1 MGRCVRAGN
10 AALNLWVFNALGQG
24 RKRLGRLIARLHLHG
39 GPIDCAAIEPWRRPG
54 LEPPK
59 RKSKAL
65 QRQREADRRRFADA
79 SRRRRS
85 LANVDETPQKGPG
98 CQYDGPCPDLAA
110 IFELKASASLVA
122 DDEVVGLRFDHR
134 EIRYRGNRLLHG
146 PGIEP
151 AIGLGARSPYCRS
164 FASIENSEL
173 DAAEVRHS
181 PHQTVQR
188 VNLADEMPLPQAAD
202 RGIAG
207 HCADSGEAMGNQGGL
222 GAHARSRRGRLTAGM
237 AAAHHDHIVLPI
249 HCLQTFGRAST

>member
-1 MGRCVRAGN
+1 M
-10 AALNLWVFNALGQG
+10 
-24 RKRLGRLIARLHLHG
+24 
-39 GPIDCAAIEPWRRPG
+39 
-54 LEPPK
+54 
-59 RKSKAL
+59 
-65 QRQREADRRRFADA
+65 
-79 SRRRRS
+79 
-85 LANVDETPQKGPG
+85 
-98 CQYDGPCPDLAA
+98 
-110 IFELKASASLVA
+110 
-122 DDEVVGLRFDHR
+122 
-134 EIRYRGNRLLHG
+134 
-146 PGIEP
+146 
-151 AIGLGARSPYCRS
+151 
-164 FASIENSEL
+164 